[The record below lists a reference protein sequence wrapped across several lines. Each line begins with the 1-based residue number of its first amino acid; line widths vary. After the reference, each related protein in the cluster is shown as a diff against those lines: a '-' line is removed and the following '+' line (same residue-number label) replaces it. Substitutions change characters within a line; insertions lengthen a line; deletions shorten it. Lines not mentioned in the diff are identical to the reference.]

1 MPCMY
6 FSGVDSSA
14 ITIDDPSKRRIIINP
29 ELYDRVRNNEEEN
42 ARIFL
47 DTHLLRIRSGISEQ
61 KLSSERLVPKS
72 KASVDVGNRP
82 FMAILAYT
90 SRALVTAEFREMSSD
105 EFKGTYLAPLDNAL
119 RESGIRSRLLAED
132 YRYPLGDAMHVE
144 QAIQRYFN
152 GKIADPL
159 NDLFQDVGDTDNYF
173 GSPSIIRPPLD
184 QRRIVQPDIIHMIN
198 KSDSDMQC
206 PDIVFGIGDYKTGV
220 YKMTEGFEELKA
232 AIESQIENL
241 LNKRILRLQS
251 GGNFFPDREWTPR
264 VLFALVLRKYIY
276 RAFLCGTDR
285 IFISDHQTFSG
296 FFKYE
301 IMDDKMSIDY
311 YVINDPE
318 TVKHGITL
326 RSAIAGF
333 FCKNEADA
341 IDTKGRLKK
350 TFEVARK
357 TEELDPFLNVLP
369 KASYGSPGKLSH
381 SGVSSK
387 LASKLDPVK
396 ENDDSDNFDA
406 IDGNTYCRVI
416 YDAAEFYPDLK
427 LPSPVFV
434 KLYYYSSRLWEENDL
449 MCFHIPEKKD
459 YYGMF
464 FNELAINEKIASSQ
478 FASNF
483 PKLLV
488 SGYWNGL
495 PDHPMHIFE
504 YLGREVPEEKWDNRK
519 VRTIIKSRL
528 EELHLLGI
536 SHNDV
541 RPANI
546 HVSVSGKISLI
557 DFGLSDCTNNEE
569 HKRNDLETLD
579 SILGVYGCNENDPQ
593 GNQYGQENEVLPDE
607 AGDDENDGSGSNPS
621 SEAVF
626 DEMSTQSLATSTTEV
641 NTSKTSER

>member
-1 MPCMY
+1 M
-6 FSGVDSSA
+6 
-14 ITIDDPSKRRIIINP
+14 R
-29 ELYDRVRNNEEEN
+29 LYR
-42 ARIFL
+42 
-47 DTHLLRIRSGISEQ
+47 
-61 KLSSERLVPKS
+61 
-72 KASVDVGNRP
+72 
-82 FMAILAYT
+82 
-90 SRALVTAEFREMSSD
+90 
-105 EFKGTYLAPLDNAL
+105 
-119 RESGIRSRLLAED
+119 
-132 YRYPLGDAMHVE
+132 
-144 QAIQRYFN
+144 
-152 GKIADPL
+152 
-159 NDLFQDVGDTDNYF
+159 DVGDMNNYF

-198 KSDSDMQC
+198 KSDLDIQY
-206 PDIVFGIGDYKTGV
+206 PEIVFGIGDYKTGV

-241 LNKRILRLQS
+241 LNRRRLRLQS
-251 GGNFFPDREWTPR
+251 SGNFFPNREWSPR

-276 RAFLCGTDR
+276 QAFLCGTDR

-311 YVINDPE
+311 YIINDPE
-318 TVKHGITL
+318 TVEHGITL

-333 FCKNEADA
+333 FYKNEADA

-369 KASYGSPGKLSH
+369 KISYGSSGKLSD

-449 MCFHIPEKKD
+449 MCFQIPEKKD

-504 YLGREVPEEKWDNRK
+504 YLGKRNPGRK
-519 VRTIIKSRL
+519 V
-528 EELHLLGI
+528 G
-536 SHNDV
+536 
-541 RPANI
+541 
-546 HVSVSGKISLI
+546 
-557 DFGLSDCTNNEE
+557 
-569 HKRNDLETLD
+569 
-579 SILGVYGCNENDPQ
+579 
-593 GNQYGQENEVLPDE
+593 
-607 AGDDENDGSGSNPS
+607 
-621 SEAVF
+621 
-626 DEMSTQSLATSTTEV
+626 
-641 NTSKTSER
+641 